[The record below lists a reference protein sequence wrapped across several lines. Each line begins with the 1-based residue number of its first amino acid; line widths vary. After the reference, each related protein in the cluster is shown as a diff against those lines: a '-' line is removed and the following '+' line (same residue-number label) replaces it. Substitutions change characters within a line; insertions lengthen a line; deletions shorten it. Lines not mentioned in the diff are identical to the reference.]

1 MTTLSRRTT
10 LAWLAAAATAIP
22 AVPAVARSE
31 GATAPAVARSEGAT
45 APAGLNPQIA
55 WPDIELPVNAA
66 LGYGTDPDLMNP
78 IAPWPLRLS
87 AENREAINILGNL
100 VLPPDESGPGAGDV
114 DIAAF
119 VDEWIS
125 SPYEAQAGDRRK
137 VLNGLA
143 WLDAQS
149 LEATGKPF
157 AKADAATHARIV
169 DALMLDPVPEF
180 LVEPAGFFGRLRGL
194 IVGGYYTLPEGKAAI
209 GFQGNTPMKDYPGPS
224 DEAVEHLKGLLKHLN
239 LPYPA

>member
-1 MTTLSRRTT
+1 MTLSRRST

-22 AVPAVARSE
+22 AVPAAAR
-31 GATAPAVARSEGAT
+31 ATKPAPPT
-45 APAGLNPQIA
+45 ALNPQIA

-78 IAPWPLRLS
+78 TAPWPLLLS
-87 AENREAINILGNL
+87 TDGRKAINILGNL
-100 VLPPDESGPGAGDV
+100 VLPPDESGPGAGDI

-137 VLNGLA
+137 VINGLA
-143 WLDAQS
+143 WLDAQ
-149 LEATGKPF
+149 AGKPF
-157 AKADAATHARIV
+157 AKADKATHARIV

-194 IVGGYYTLPEGKAAI
+194 IVGGYFTAPEGKTAI

-224 DEAVEHLKGLLKHLN
+224 DEAVEHLKGLLKQLN
-239 LPYPA
+239 LPYPVV